1 MIGKPIH
8 GSRAVGFITATVSC
22 ELQATSLRT
31 SSSISQKEPSA
42 ILEAC
47 LKIDTRLKVI
57 HVSCYSGYR
66 ADERPVNFSLRGR
79 KLVVEEIIDRWYGPH
94 NSFFKVLA
102 DDKRVY
108 LIKYDQDD
116 DLWTLEKIMDLKLG

>member
-1 MIGKPIH
+1 LIGKPIH
-8 GSRAVGFITATVSC
+8 GSRAAGVSTATVSY
-22 ELQATSLRT
+22 ELRATSPRT
-31 SSSISQKEPSA
+31 SGSISQNQPSVD
-42 ILEAC
+42 LEAC

-116 DLWTLEKIMDLKLG
+116 DLWTLEKIMGLKLG

>member
-1 MIGKPIH
+1 
-8 GSRAVGFITATVSC
+8 V
-22 ELQATSLRT
+22 TSART
-31 SSSISQKEPSA
+31 SGSISQNQPSA
-42 ILEAC
+42 RLEAC

-66 ADERPVNFSLRGR
+66 ADERPVNFNLRGR

-94 NSFFKVLA
+94 NSFFKILA
-102 DDKRVY
+102 DDKKVY

-116 DLWTLEKIMDLKLG
+116 DLWTLEKIMGLKSG